1 VTRLRRILRVGAFVL
16 LASFGIL
23 IVALA
28 ATQTRWFKDWL
39 ARYVTR
45 EAERYLN
52 GQLLVSRL
60 DGNLFTGVQLQK
72 IRLVQ
77 NGETVVTAD
86 DLQVD
91 YSVLDLIAHGIVI
104 DEITI
109 VRPVVRL
116 RRDARGWNVSR
127 LVKEQASEA
136 DREGPG
142 RPIQI
147 SNIGI
152 ADGLIE
158 IDDKTVVD
166 AQSPQLPRRVARL
179 DFKGAFSYQ
188 PVNFTLEVGH
198 LSFQGEQ
205 PAVALNSLSGTVSV
219 RGDDVHFEKVTV
231 RTTDSSVQ
239 LKGMVRNYLGTPDA
253 NLTLTSD
260 RLTLREFAGVVPQLD
275 GVDLHPAF
283 ELAVSGPLTTLR
295 TELDAR
301 SEAGSLKGRVTADV
315 LAPGRSVKGELLA
328 SNLDASRAA
337 TQLPAT
343 RVNGRATFDL
353 ALSDDQTM
361 RGTTQV
367 KLENTVAAG
376 YVVDGLDANVQ
387 LAGNR
392 ATLDANA
399 RAYGARATANGT
411 ILLPIAGRTTLS
423 YDLSGRA
430 DHVRAN
436 QLPRSTGVPRIA
448 TDLSAQYRVRG
459 EGNRLTADAA
469 FDRSTV
475 EGMVVQDK
483 TTAHVEM
490 AGRRLAYSASGAVT
504 GMNPRRV
511 GDALGVAALRD
522 ARLDGELEAA
532 FTVEG
537 TGRTAETLEGK
548 ADVTVGSAA
557 LPIGQFSA
565 VHVTANAARGAL
577 DATLKGRFAS
587 VNPGSA
593 TGRANLDGSLAG
605 TVDASVSLPSMTSPS
620 LEATSGRV
628 VLALDPSR
636 IAGQDVRRAQ
646 LDASLSNGLA
656 DVRQFTLDSGAATAE
671 ASGRVALG
679 TSGESNLTYR
689 ITAGNLTEVG
699 RLANIS
705 DVAGAAVVEG
715 SVSGNRDRLRS
726 KGTVKLTDARYG
738 TAAQAL
744 STRTDFDVAVPG
756 LDLSEAEATA
766 NTTATLVKAG
776 GQEIRDLTLN
786 AHFAHQALTFDTNVN
801 QAERRVEARGVANLE
816 TPGTVDLQLERFAI
830 ATPKMTW
837 ATPDG
842 VVARVNYAP
851 EQLSVRDLRLSNGPQ
866 QIAASGVLDL
876 TDVKAAGTGSS
887 SVIPSPTTG
896 TRTTA
901 LTLTA
906 QSVDLSQLDDMTVGD
921 RGLAGRLDAKA
932 TVAGPPTNPVADV
945 DLTIAQ
951 GAAENFKFEKLTGRA
966 HHDASGAKLEIR
978 LDQSATAWLTADAT
992 LPNIPTLRDAAARRN
1007 APISARI
1014 VTSDLDLGL
1023 VQMVTTAVKEVTGTA
1038 RADLRAAGTV
1048 GAPQLS
1054 GDLTVQNGAF
1064 LVDGTATRLQG
1075 LDAAIRLHDDQIE
1088 IEKLHVLDENQHA
1101 LSATG
1106 TVAFAEQ
1113 RVGKVDVKVNAQDF
1127 KVMRSRLGELSLD
1140 VNGAV
1145 AGALPALNVRGDVY
1159 VRAGRIEVDRV
1170 LEQFGESAYA
1180 TESTPIE
1187 TSIAASQPA
1196 AGPSAASQPAAGP
1209 STPTPVKPA
1218 ETSPPP
1224 QPPSLF
1230 DAVTVDAHLRVPNN
1244 LVLRGDD
1251 VKAAGGLS
1259 VGNLN
1264 LTIGG
1269 DIRATKAAGDRP
1281 LVVGSIRTVR
1291 GFYEFQGRRFD
1302 LQRDGTVSFKG
1313 PDPTDPTLDITGI
1326 REISGVEARVRVHGT
1341 AQRPELDITSV
1352 PPLDEADVLSLIVFN
1367 RPVNELGTG
1376 EQTAVSQTAATMA
1389 GGLVTA
1395 PLAEALRDAL
1405 DVDLL
1410 EISAGGDSGTGPSV
1424 AIGNQLG
1431 ERVFVKVRQQFGSAD
1446 VTQFLLDYELTE
1458 QLRLQTSAS
1467 DGGQTNRTPGQRV
1480 EQAGVDF
1487 VFVKKY

>member
-1 VTRLRRILRVGAFVL
+1 MTRLRRVLRVGAFVL
-16 LASFGIL
+16 LASLGLL

-77 NGETVVTAD
+77 NGETVMTAD

-91 YSVLDLIAHGIVI
+91 YSLLDLISHGIVI
-104 DEITI
+104 DEISI
-109 VRPVVRL
+109 VHPVVRL

-136 DREGPG
+136 DREGPA

-152 ADGLIE
+152 TDGLIE

-166 AQSPQLPRRVARL
+166 AQSPRLPRRLARL

-219 RGDDVHFEKVTV
+219 RGDDVHFEKVAV
-231 RTTDSSVQ
+231 RTADSSVQ

-253 NLTLTSD
+253 NLTMTSD
-260 RLTLREFAGVVPQLD
+260 RLTFREFAGVVPQLE

-295 TELDAR
+295 TELDVR
-301 SEAGSLKGRVTADV
+301 SEAGSLKGRIAADV
-315 LAPGRSVKGELLA
+315 LAPGQSVKGELIA

-337 TQLPAT
+337 ANLPPT
-343 RVNGRATFDL
+343 RVNGHAIFDV
-353 ALSDDQTM
+353 ALNDDQTI
-361 RGTTQV
+361 RGTTHV

-392 ATLDANA
+392 ATLNANG

-411 ILLPIAGRTTLS
+411 VLLPISGRTTLS

-436 QLPRSTGVPRIA
+436 RLPRSTGVPRIA

-459 EGNRLTADAA
+459 DGDRLTADAT

-475 EGMVVQDK
+475 EGMVVQDG
-483 TTAHVEM
+483 TTAHVETS
-490 AGRRLAYSASGAVT
+490 GRRLAYSAGGAVT
-504 GMNPRRV
+504 GVNPRRV

-522 ARLDGELEAA
+522 ARLDGELDAR

-557 LPIGQFSA
+557 LPIGRFSA

-577 DATLKGRFAS
+577 DATLQGRFAN
-587 VNPGSA
+587 VDPGRA
-593 TGRANLDGSLAG
+593 TGRANLDGSLSG

-620 LEATSGRV
+620 LEAASGRV
-628 VLALDPSR
+628 ALALDPSR

-646 LDASLSNGLA
+646 LDASLSNSLA
-656 DVRQFTLDSGAATAE
+656 DVRQLTLDSGATTAE
-671 ASGRVALG
+671 ASGHVALG
-679 TSGESNLTYR
+679 TSGESNLTYKVS
-689 ITAGNLTEVG
+689 AGNLTEVG
-699 RLANIS
+699 RLANIP
-705 DVAGAAVVEG
+705 DIAGAAVVEG

-726 KGTVKLTDARYG
+726 KGTLKLTGARYG
-738 TAAQAL
+738 TTAQAL
-744 STRTDFDVAVPG
+744 STRTDFDVAVPA
-756 LDLSEAEATA
+756 LDVAQADVTA
-766 NTTATLVKAG
+766 NTTATLVRAG
-776 GQEIRDLTLN
+776 GREIRDLTLN
-786 AHFAHQALTFDTNVN
+786 ARYAN
-801 QAERRVEARGVANLE
+801 QAVTFRTEVNEADRRLEAQGIANLQ
-816 TPGTVDLQLERFAI
+816 TPGSVDLQLERFAV

-837 ATPDG
+837 ATPG
-842 VVARVNYAP
+842 GGIARIVYTP
-851 EQLSVRDLRLSNGPQ
+851 EHVTVRDLRLTNGPQ
-866 QIAASGVLDL
+866 QIAASGTVGL
-876 TDVKAAGTGSS
+876 TNQADA
-887 SVIPSPTTG
+887 
-896 TRTTA
+896 A
-901 LTLTA
+901 LTLTM
-906 QSVDLSQLDDMTVGD
+906 QSVDLSQLDDVTVGD
-921 RGLAGRLDAKA
+921 RGLAGKLDAKA
-932 TVAGPPTNPVADV
+932 TVAGPLANPVANV
-945 DLTIAQ
+945 ELTIAQ
-951 GAAENFKFEKLTGRA
+951 GAAETFKFEKLTGRA
-966 HHDASGAKLEIR
+966 HHDASGAKVEMR
-978 LDQSATAWLTADAT
+978 LDQSASAWLTAEAS
-992 LPNIPTLRDAAARRN
+992 LPNVEVLRDPTARRS
-1007 APISARI
+1007 APIAAHV

-1023 VQMVTTAVKEVTGTA
+1023 VQMVTTAVTEVTGTA
-1038 RADLRAAGTV
+1038 RADLRAAGTI

-1054 GDLTVQNGAF
+1054 GELTVQNGAF
-1064 LVDGTATRLQG
+1064 LVSGTETRLQG
-1075 LDAAIRLHDDQIE
+1075 LDAAIRLHDDQIT
-1088 IEKLHVLDENQHA
+1088 IDKLHVLDENQHP

-1106 TVAFAEQ
+1106 TVAFAERQ
-1113 RVGKVDVKVNAQDF
+1113 VGKVDVKVDAQDF
-1127 KVMRSRLGELSLD
+1127 KVMRSRFGELSLD
-1140 VNGAV
+1140 VKGEV
-1145 AGALPALNVRGDVY
+1145 AGALPALTVRGDVN
-1159 VRAGRIEVDRV
+1159 VRAGRIEVDRI
-1170 LEQFGESAYA
+1170 LEQFSETAYA
-1180 TESTPIE
+1180 TESAPIDVS
-1187 TSIAASQPA
+1187 TAPIAP
-1196 AGPSAASQPAAGP
+1196 GPDP
-1209 STPTPVKPA
+1209 STPGTTRPA
-1218 ETSPPP
+1218 EPETPEPAA
-1224 QPPSLF
+1224 PSLF
-1230 DAVTVDAHLRVPNN
+1230 DAVTLDAHLRVPNN

-1251 VKAAGGLS
+1251 VRAAAGGYS

-1264 LTIGG
+1264 LTVGG
-1269 DIRATKAAGDRP
+1269 DIRATKASGERP
-1281 LVVGSIRTVR
+1281 VVVGSIRTVR

-1302 LQRDGTVSFKG
+1302 LERDGSVSFKG

-1326 REISGVEARVRVHGT
+1326 RDISGVEARVRVHGT
-1341 AQRPELDITSV
+1341 AKRPELDITSV

-1376 EQTAVSQTAATMA
+1376 EQTAVAQTAATMV

-1395 PLAEALRDAL
+1395 PLAEALRDTL

-1410 EISAGGDSGTGPSV
+1410 EISAGGDSGAGPSV

-1431 ERVFVKVRQQFGSAD
+1431 EKVFVRVRQQFGSAD

-1480 EQAGVDF
+1480 EQAGIDF